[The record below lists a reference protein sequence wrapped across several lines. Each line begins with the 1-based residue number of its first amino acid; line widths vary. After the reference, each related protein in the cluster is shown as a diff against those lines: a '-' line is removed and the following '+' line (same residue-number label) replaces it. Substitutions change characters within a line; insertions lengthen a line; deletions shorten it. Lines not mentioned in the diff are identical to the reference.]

1 MTVGTEHSRESG
13 LVLHG
18 SLIRS
23 QRNQEE
29 FDLVQLRMPQSVRAL
44 GERLLE
50 VSPEDQRE
58 LLTGLPVGTCSP
70 QLLALGRLDELQRE
84 GAFADRHL
92 EGLPHQGSE
101 GVAREPRKVSHQ
113 VMVPAPQHTPRTC
126 T

>member
-1 MTVGTEHSRESG
+1 MTVGTEPSRESG

-29 FDLVQLRMPQSVRAL
+29 FDLVQLRMLESVRAL
-44 GERLLE
+44 GEGLFE

-58 LLTGLPVGTCSP
+58 LLTGLPGGTRSA
-70 QLLALGRLDELQRE
+70 QVVALGRFEQLQSD
-84 GAFADRHL
+84 GVLVDRNL
-92 EGLPHQGSE
+92 EGLPHQLSE
-101 GVAREPRKVSHQ
+101 VVAREPRKLSHQ
-113 VMVPAPQHTPRTC
+113 AMVPASQHTPRTC